1 MRSCLHRCIAWL
13 SETNLP
19 RLDAKTQ
26 GSVEWCGD
34 LARRPGTIDGVI
46 VPSPFRPRHRGGPL
60 RPVELAP
67 ALVMGALC
75 AAGRG
80 LLGTVPPGLLAYRY
94 RLRVLM
100 AATVAAGVIA
110 FLIAGLGGFMTVVH
124 CVYIGG
130 LTGVIKRRGRG
141 TPTVIVSYLIAGIA
155 FGAVHVGA
163 LA

>member
-34 LARRPGTIDGVI
+34 LALRPGTIDGVI

-60 RPVELAP
+60 RPVELAQ
-67 ALVMGALC
+67 ASVMGALC
-75 AAGRG
+75 AVLAIISVVVPFAAGLA
-80 LLGTVPPGLLAYRY
+80 LLGNVPTGLLAYRY

-100 AATVAAGVIA
+100 AATVAARGIA

-124 CVYIGG
+124 TVDIGG
-130 LTGVIKRRGRG
+130 LNGSI
-141 TPTVIVSYLIAGIA
+141 
-155 FGAVHVGA
+155 
-163 LA
+163 